1 MNPAVLRT
9 GELFEADCS
18 ALDDDG
24 SGVIEMAVD
33 QESLRVHIAGVLA
46 GERVRACLDHV
57 SVHGR
62 GRRREA
68 WASLREIL
76 SPSAERVAVTCPA
89 YGACGGCTLMAL
101 AYPAQLAWKTERV
114 RAELA
119 KHEALAALPVEACAP
134 SPQVL
139 GYRNQAKYVY
149 GRERDSG
156 RLVLGG
162 FAPRSHDLVDLAACQ
177 VVEPV
182 LDETRGVLL
191 EILFERS
198 VEPFDEIRRTGVL
211 RYAILRATAAGQVMA
226 TLVVARKASID
237 AASIAAALRD
247 RCSAVASVVLN
258 VNSGAGNALFGDKD
272 TPVSGTST
280 VEDTVG
286 DVQVRL
292 SSRSFFQANRAV
304 ASTIYRAIAE
314 SIPDGI
320 ACAVDAY
327 AGAGGIALS
336 LAPKAREV
344 IAIEASAPATAAAA
358 DFLAERS
365 TGRIRTTTGDA
376 GACLEQIASADA
388 VVLNPPRKGCDDR
401 VLAALARLRPP
412 MLLYLSCNPLTLSR
426 DLAAL
431 VSAGAEVVR
440 ISPFDMMP
448 HTPHVETLALVRFG

>member
-1 MNPAVLRT
+1 MRT
-9 GELFEADCS
+9 GELFEVDCS

-24 SGVIEMAVD
+24 SGVVEMAVG
-33 QESLRVHIAGVLA
+33 QESLRVHIAGVLS
-46 GERVRACLDHV
+46 GEHARVCLDHV
-57 SVHGR
+57 SVHSR
-62 GRRREA
+62 SSRREA

-76 SPSAERVAVTCPA
+76 SPSADRVAVACPA
-89 YGACGGCTLMAL
+89 YGACGGCTVMAL
-101 AYPAQLAWKTERV
+101 AYPAQLAWKAEKV

-119 KHEALAALPVEACAP
+119 QHATLAALSVEACAP

-149 GRERDSG
+149 GRERASG

-162 FAPRSHDLVDLAACQ
+162 FAPRSHDLMDLTACK

-182 LDETRGVLL
+182 LDEARGALL
-191 EILFERS
+191 AILIERS

-226 TLVVARKASID
+226 TLVVARKEWLD
-237 AASIAAALRD
+237 AAAIAAALRD
-247 RCSAVASVVLN
+247 RCPAVVSVVLN
-258 VNSGAGNALFGDKD
+258 VNSGAGNALFGEEE
-272 TPVSGTST
+272 TQLSGTST
-280 VEDTVG
+280 LEDSVG

-304 ASTIYRAIAE
+304 AGEIYRVIAASVPE
-314 SIPDGI
+314 DI
-320 ACAVDAY
+320 ACAVDVY

-344 IAIEASAPATAAAA
+344 IAIEENAAATGVAA
-358 DFLAERS
+358 DFLAER
-365 TGRIRTTTGDA
+365 GKNRIRTMTGDA

-388 VVLNPPRKGCDDR
+388 VVLNPPRKGCDEH

-412 MLLYLSCNPLTLSR
+412 TLLYLSCNPRTLSR
-426 DLAAL
+426 DLAML

-448 HTPHVETLALVRFG
+448 HTPHVETLAVVRFG

>member
-1 MNPAVLRT
+1 VSSAVLRT

-24 SGVIEMAVD
+24 SGVVEMAIG
-33 QESLRVHIAGVLA
+33 QESMRVHIAGALA
-46 GERVRACLDHV
+46 GEHVRACMDHI
-57 SVHGR
+57 SVHRR
-62 GRRREA
+62 GSRREA

-76 SPSAERVAVTCPA
+76 SPSAERVGVDCPA

-101 AYPAQLAWKTERV
+101 AYPAQLVWKTEKV

-119 KHEALAALPVEACAP
+119 QHEALAALPVEACAA

-149 GRERDSG
+149 GRERASG

-162 FAPRSHDLVDLAACQ
+162 FAPRSHDLVDLAGCQ
-177 VVEPV
+177 VVEPI
-182 LDETRGVLL
+182 LDEARGVLL
-191 EILFERS
+191 AILVERS

-226 TLVVARKASID
+226 TLVVARKEWLD
-237 AASIAAALRD
+237 AVAIAAALRD
-247 RCSAVASVVLN
+247 RCPAVVSVVLN
-258 VNSGAGNALFGDKD
+258 ANGGVGNALFGEEEMS
-272 TPVSGTST
+272 VSGLFA

-292 SSRSFFQANRAV
+292 SSRSFFQTNRAV
-304 ASTIYRAIAE
+304 AGAIYRAIAE
-314 SIPDGI
+314 SVPDGM

-344 IAIEASAPATAAAA
+344 IAIEENVAATAVAA

-365 TGRIRTTTGDA
+365 HGRVRTMTGDA

-388 VVLNPPRKGCDDR
+388 VVVNPPRKGCDKR
-401 VLAALARLRPP
+401 VLTALARLRPQTLP
-412 MLLYLSCNPLTLSR
+412 YLSCNPHTLAR
-426 DLAAL
+426 DLAML

-448 HTPHVETLALVRFG
+448 HTPHVETLALVRF